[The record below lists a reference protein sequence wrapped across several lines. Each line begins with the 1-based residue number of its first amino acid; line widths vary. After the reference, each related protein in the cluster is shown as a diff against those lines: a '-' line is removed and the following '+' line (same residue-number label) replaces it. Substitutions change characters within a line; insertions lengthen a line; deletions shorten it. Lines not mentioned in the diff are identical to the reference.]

1 MKNKISL
8 FAFTVGLFLIITP
21 LLTFEGEST
30 PVDEVR
36 IGEVDIELENRS
48 SMLHFRFLARGEA
61 PESTDHVNVTFGY
74 SNSTERETLDLWIEP
89 IDMML
94 FGNGISLVPTGSGD
108 DNWTSWK
115 LDIAFNFPMNE
126 DPGAVIGLI
135 AGLFGISINDT
146 SSIDEITNITDLE
159 DLRKIPGFEDL
170 LNRTGIPDPENLT
183 DPAQLMKLLSDTD
196 LLIIARAVDESG
208 QYTED
213 EKDIKFQLIGA
224 VFEFLQSEGYIQDG
238 SETDDDE
245 SDPSEKEGEDEDE
258 DDILVYFLLVI
269 SVILLVGIIII
280 SALLL
285 MKKET

>member
-1 MKNKISL
+1 M
-8 FAFTVGLFLIITP
+8 ITP
-21 LLTFEGEST
+21 LITFEGEST

-170 LNRTGIPDPENLT
+170 LNRTGIPDSENLT

-196 LLIIARAVDESG
+196 LIIIARAVDESG

-258 DDILVYFLLVI
+258 DDILIYFLLVI

>member
-8 FAFTVGLFLIITP
+8 FAFTVGLFLIVTP

-36 IGEVDIELENRS
+36 IGEIDIELENRS
-48 SMLHFRFLARGEA
+48 SMLHFRFLVRGEA
-61 PESTDHVNVTFGY
+61 PGSTDHVNVTFGY
-74 SNSTERETLDLWIEP
+74 SNSTARETLDFWIEP

-94 FGNGISLVPTGSGD
+94 FGNGISLVPTGAGE
-108 DNWTSWK
+108 DNWTTWK

-135 AGLFGISINDT
+135 AGLFGITINDT
-146 SSIDEITNITDLE
+146 SSIDEITNITDLD
-159 DLRKIPGFEDL
+159 DLRKIPGVEDL
-170 LNRTGIPDPENLT
+170 LNRTGISELENIT
-183 DPAQLMKLLSDTD
+183 DPLQLMRLLSDTD

-208 QYTED
+208 QYSED
-213 EKDIKFQLIGA
+213 EKDIKFELIGA
-224 VFEFLQSEGYIQDG
+224 VFEFLQAEGYIQDG

-245 SDPSEKEGEDEDE
+245 FDPSEKEGEDEE
-258 DDILVYFLLVI
+258 DDILIYFMLAV

-280 SALLL
+280 AALLL
-285 MKKET
+285 IKKET